1 MSAKALS
8 KAEAIKKLWRL
19 GNLKF
24 KLDVNQLEMYDHVMN
39 SPKKISVIGCS
50 RRLGKSW
57 FLVVL
62 GVETC
67 IKKPN
72 QIVKMIAPKIKDVR
86 KIIRPLMKEILI
98 DCPEDMKPK
107 FNTQDNIYKFP
118 NGSEIQ
124 LAGTDNDTADSIRG
138 GSAHLCLVDE
148 AGFCDDLS
156 YVVNSILMPTT
167 TTTNGKIVMSSTP
180 SKSSGHDFMSFIER
194 AKLEGRFLKKTIYDN
209 PRLTPEQI
217 QEIADA
223 LPGGVDGTD
232 FRREYMVEM
241 RTSEED
247 AVVPEFT
254 KELKEVVVREWQRP
268 SHFDWYA
275 AMDIGTKDLTVVLFA
290 YYDFINSKV
299 IIEDEVVLSGR
310 KMLTDTLASMI
321 KEKERTLFWNKVTG
335 EMPNPHIRV
344 SDNNNLILLNDLTIK
359 HGLTFL
365 PTAKD
370 NAEAALNAMR
380 MRIKNEQVIINP
392 RCKTLIYHLES
403 AIWNKQRTSYAR
415 SADAGHYDAV
425 DALKYLIRNVNFNKN
440 PFPVGKGLGQEMFSM
455 AQIDEGKTQFEKK
468 LEEVFTMARKLGARR
483 R

>member
-1 MSAKALS
+1 MSAKTLS

-39 SPKKISVIGCS
+39 STKKVSVIGCS

-98 DCPEDMKPK
+98 DCPEDLKPK

-138 GSAHLCLVDE
+138 GSANLCLVDE

-167 TTTNGKIVMSSTP
+167 TTTNGKIVMASTP
-180 SKSSGHDFMSFIER
+180 SKSASHDFMSFIEK
-194 AKLEGRFLKKTIYDN
+194 AKFEGRFLKKTIYDN
-209 PRLTPEQI
+209 PRLSPEQI
-217 QEIADA
+217 QEIAEA
-223 LPGGVDGTD
+223 LPGGVNGTD
-232 FRREYMVEM
+232 FKREYMVETI
-241 RTSEED
+241 TSEDD

-254 KELKEVVVREWQRP
+254 AELKEIIVRDWQRP
-268 SHFDWYA
+268 SHFDWYS

-290 YYDFINSKV
+290 YYDFQHSKI
-299 IIEDEVVLSGR
+299 IIEDEVVLSGK
-310 KMLTDTLASMI
+310 KMLTDTLASLI
-321 KEKERTLFWNKVTG
+321 KAKEAELFNDLSGTLI
-335 EMPNPHIRV
+335 PPHLRV
-344 SDNNNLILLNDLTIK
+344 SDNNNLILLNDLTVK
-359 HGLTFL
+359 HNITFL

-380 MRIKNEQVIINP
+380 MRIKNQQVIINP
-392 RCKTLIYHLES
+392 KCKTLIYHLES

-415 SADAGHYDAV
+415 SVDAGHYDAV
-425 DALKYLIRNVNFNKN
+425 DALKYLVRNVNFNKN
-440 PFPVGKGLGQEMFSM
+440 PFPVG
-455 AQIDEGKTQFEKK
+455 AIDSNTFTNQNYNQNKTDFEQK
-468 LEEVFTMARKLGARR
+468 LEQMATSIRKVISRR